1 MTEQLTL
8 KDVKSILQA
17 QMPYLSER
25 YQVESLGVFGS
36 FVKNIQDEESDLDLL
51 VTFHDVPGLLKFLEL
66 ENYLSDQLGV
76 KVDMVMRTALK
87 PKIGQRILS
96 EVVPV

>member
-1 MTEQLTL
+1 MTEQLSL
-8 KDVKSILQA
+8 KNVLSTLQA
-17 QMPYLSER
+17 QMPYLSDK
-25 YQVESLGVFGS
+25 YYVESLGVFGS
-36 FVKNIQDEESDLDLL
+36 FVKNVQDEESDLDLL
-51 VTFHDVPGLLKFLEL
+51 VTFHEVPGLLKFLEL

-76 KVDMVMRTALK
+76 KVDLVMKTALK